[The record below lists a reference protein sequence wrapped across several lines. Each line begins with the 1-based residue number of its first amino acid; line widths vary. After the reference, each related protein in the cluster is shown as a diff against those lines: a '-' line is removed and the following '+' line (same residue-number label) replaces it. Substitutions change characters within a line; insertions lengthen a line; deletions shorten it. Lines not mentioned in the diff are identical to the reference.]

1 VNATILIT
9 GATDGI
15 GLDLAR
21 LYQKMGARLVLV
33 GRRPLEE
40 LDADFFNKMNYCCAD
55 LSLEDAADRVLQ
67 FLDSEGILT
76 LDLLV
81 QNAGIGYVGSVGDQ
95 SDASIRQLMAVNL
108 QTPIALTHA
117 LLPRLR
123 LAKGKIVFVSSV
135 AAVLPT
141 AEYAVYT
148 ATKAA
153 LDGFARNLRIELQ
166 KGIAIQVIHVGATR
180 TGMLRK
186 AGGDLTKLKWDR
198 FAPPEQVAS
207 QIAKAIQSR
216 RSQVTIGL
224 PNKIVYF
231 AARWLAPLVDWLL
244 VRVRR

>member
-40 LDADFFNKMNYCCAD
+40 LDADFFNETNYCCAD

-67 FLDSEGILT
+67 FLDSKGILT

-95 SDASIRQLMAVNL
+95 SDTSIRQLMAVNL
-108 QTPIALTHA
+108 QSPIALTHA

-123 LAKGKIVFVSSV
+123 PAKGKIVFVSSV

-216 RSQVTIGL
+216 HAQVTIGL